1 MFIVK
6 ISKFRLQ
13 DVILRN
19 TASSL

>member
-1 MFIVK
+1 MFIVN